1 MSVKIS
7 YSQTGLLKPIERL
20 IRSHPLIYLIVRNL
34 IRYTNIF
41 EDDAKAVKYIQF
53 NKEKIN
59 LIDIGASDGVS
70 INYFKKLYDEIFFIL
85 IIVHFLN
92 KIN

>member
-1 MSVKIS
+1 MSIKIS

-59 LIDIGASDGVS
+59 LIDNPV
-70 INYFKKLYDEIFFIL
+70 LVHIFS
-85 IIVHFLN
+85 
-92 KIN
+92 